1 MLLEGLLGCAAYV
14 SRDSKLKR
22 EFQLD
27 ISSDILNKMGS
38 AEMQHEIK
46 RRIIPLVKKIE
57 LSDDMRDQIDPSD
70 EDVKIMIDEILKEM
84 HKT

>member
-1 MLLEGLLGCAAYV
+1 
-14 SRDSKLKR
+14 
-22 EFQLD
+22 
-27 ISSDILNKMGS
+27 MGS
-38 AEMQHEIK
+38 AEMQHEIE

-70 EDVKIMIDEILKEM
+70 EDVKIMIAEILKEM